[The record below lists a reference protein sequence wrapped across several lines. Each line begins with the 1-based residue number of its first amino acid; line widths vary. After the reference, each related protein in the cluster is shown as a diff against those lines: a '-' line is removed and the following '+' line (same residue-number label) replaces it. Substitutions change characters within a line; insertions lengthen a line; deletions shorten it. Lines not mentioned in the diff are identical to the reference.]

1 MGERNP
7 LAILADIELDPKQ
20 GGLTEQLQLA
30 LGGHACEAVGERLK
44 VRWGR
49 RA

>member
-1 MGERNP
+1 MSENP

-30 LGGHACEAVGERLK
+30 LGAHASKICKIFSFR
-44 VRWGR
+44 
-49 RA
+49 